1 MMRWIRC
8 VPVIPVILLST
19 MTGTALAQAWPS
31 AKPLRLMVTQAAG
44 SATDTVARYY
54 ADRLGKAIG
63 QQIAVENRPGG
74 ANIPGLQAAA
84 RAAPDGY
91 NFLIGTSV
99 SFTTNVYLFK
109 SLPYDPANDFV
120 PLAMLTRPSFT
131 VAVNAKLPPQNL
143 AELAAYAKARPGKL
157 TFAIDSQRNLN
168 GIIAAYLNKLM
179 GTDITLV
186 PYTSTVQGM
195 QDTAAGTTDAYI
207 QTYGVMQG
215 FVKKGDLRPIAVT
228 SGTRASL
235 LPDIATVA
243 ETYPGFQMTGWIA
256 WFAPAGT
263 PPETQQRV
271 NRELDRI
278 LNEPETRDWA
288 EHDEGP
294 VDDAGA
300 RLEEVIKPYQV
311 IHGLRGAPPV
321 YGLIENARRGRLGSS
336 KAAYAASMGALF
348 APFVPVAAANPY
360 ASAPV
365 EAMSGHDLI
374 DVTARNRMVAD
385 PYPVRLCARD
395 QVNQGAALLMT
406 SVGKARALGIAETR
420 WIFVHGL
427 ATGTERDLIDRPDLS
442 AVPSAVATIHAALD
456 VAGRGITDIAHFDFY
471 SCFPIAVFATAMDA
485 MGIAPDDPR
494 GLTVTGGLPFFGGP
508 GNNYA
513 THAVA
518 TMVERL
524 RVRPGERGL
533 VFANGGHMSKFGAI
547 VLSSLP
553 AAWREVT
560 VIPPATAP
568 AVAVDWHPTG
578 PGHVLG
584 YTVLY
589 ANGHP
594 VRAVVIGDL
603 DSGARFIANEADA
616 ETLAQCLSRDIVGAR
631 VAVSTAA
638 DGNRFTL
645 T

>member
-1 MMRWIRC
+1 MIADNT
-8 VPVIPVILLST
+8 PVIIGVGQSVERIDAADYVGLS
-19 MTGTALAQAWPS
+19 
-31 AKPLRLMVTQAAG
+31 AA
-44 SATDTVARYY
+44 D
-54 ADRLGKAIG
+54 L
-63 QQIAVENRPGG
+63 
-74 ANIPGLQAAA
+74 AA
-84 RAAPDGY
+84 RAARAAVSDCGADILADIDAIAAVRTFDDSFPFVPPFGVPDKFPRAIARRLGIDPSY
-91 NFLIGTSV
+91 AALGSLGGDTPIALIGQ
-99 SFTTNVYLFK
+99 
-109 SLPYDPANDFV
+109 
-120 PLAMLTRPSFT
+120 MG
-131 VAVNAKLPPQNL
+131 
-143 AELAAYAKARPGKL
+143 AR
-157 TFAIDSQRNLN
+157 
-168 GIIAAYLNKLM
+168 IAAGATSAALIVGGEAM
-179 GTDITLV
+179 
-186 PYTSTVQGM
+186 STVRHLTKLG
-195 QDTAAGTTDAYI
+195 
-207 QTYGVMQG
+207 
-215 FVKKGDLRPIAVT
+215 
-228 SGTRASL
+228 
-235 LPDIATVA
+235 
-243 ETYPGFQMTGWIA
+243 
-256 WFAPAGT
+256 
-263 PPETQQRV
+263 
-271 NRELDRI
+271 
-278 LNEPETRDWA
+278 ETRDWA
-288 EHDEGP
+288 EHDDGP

-321 YGLIENARRGRLGSS
+321 YGLIENARRGRLGAS

-348 APFVPVAAANPY
+348 ARFVPVAAANPY
-360 ASAPV
+360 ASATV

-374 DVTARNRMVAD
+374 DMTARNRMVAD

-406 SVGKARALGIAETR
+406 SVGKARALGIAESR

-442 AVPSAVATIHAALD
+442 AVPSATATIHAALD
-456 VAGRGITDIAHFDFY
+456 AAGRGIADIAHFDFY
-471 SCFPIAVFATAMDA
+471 SCFPIAVFATAVDA

-513 THAVA
+513 THALA

-524 RVRPGERGL
+524 RAKSGESGL

-603 DSGARFIANEADA
+603 DNGARFIANEADA
-616 ETLAQCLSRDIVGAR
+616 ETLAQCLSREIVGAR

-645 T
+645 V